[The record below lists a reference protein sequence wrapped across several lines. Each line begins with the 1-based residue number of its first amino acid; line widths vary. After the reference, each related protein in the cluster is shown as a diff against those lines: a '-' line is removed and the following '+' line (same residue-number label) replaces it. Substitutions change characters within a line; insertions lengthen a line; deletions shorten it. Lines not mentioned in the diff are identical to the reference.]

1 MASNTVA
8 QNHHAGPVTRR
19 IECQIEGETAAGECV
34 DQNGHPR
41 PPEWAAG
48 VGANDLNVQF
58 RVINV
63 TNLEWAVTVTGSSRL
78 QLKIER

>member
-8 QNHHAGPVTRR
+8 QNHHAGPVTGL
-19 IECQIEGETAAGECV
+19 IECEVESETAAGECV
-34 DQNGHPR
+34 DQNGQPR

-48 VGANDLNVQF
+48 VGADNLNVQF
-58 RVINV
+58 CVIDV
-63 TNLEWAVTVTGSSRL
+63 TNLKRAVAVTGSSRL